1 MRLIFGFEMRWYMR
15 ILNSVLE
22 TASKYPQLAI
32 CLLVQ
37 KLTKLDYHRHPQTDA
52 SQSSLDSA
60 QFSIVFLQ
68 HMMDSTCLY
77 MLQQT
82 RGCPHLSPIA
92 ALFWKL
98 LPSLGS
104 LLQTDLRL
112 LRGVGGC
119 GCQVVA
125 KSLPCWGALEQKPK
139 PVVKWCEMPTLSTF
153 LPC

>member
-1 MRLIFGFEMRWYMR
+1 MVHEDI
-15 ILNSVLE
+15 NSVLE

-125 KSLPCWGALEQKPK
+125 KSLPC
-139 PVVKWCEMPTLSTF
+139 
-153 LPC
+153 

>member
-60 QFSIVFLQ
+60 QFSIVFLL
-68 HMMDSTCLY
+68 D
-77 MLQQT
+77 
-82 RGCPHLSPIA
+82 
-92 ALFWKL
+92 FKL
-98 LPSLGS
+98 LNPMFAKT
-104 LLQTDLRL
+104 LQPERNKEE
-112 LRGVGGC
+112 R
-119 GCQVVA
+119 A
-125 KSLPCWGALEQKPK
+125 
-139 PVVKWCEMPTLSTF
+139 
-153 LPC
+153 